1 MATLR
6 ATAMGAAS
14 IPATHQMPAID
25 NLARSLDGRAL
36 QQYNRHYSFLNKK
49 SNFKHGEYEVKCK
62 CDDSFKNSLTFFE
75 PP

>member
-1 MATLR
+1 MKVEAEIVEILLESISSTMATLR

-36 QQYNRHYSFLNKK
+36 QQYNIDIVF
-49 SNFKHGEYEVKCK
+49 
-62 CDDSFKNSLTFFE
+62 
-75 PP
+75 